1 MMNKVACIG
10 VSAYLLSLSKTNA
23 FTTVSS
29 SIKGEIIPF
38 QRSQTRLYMFDF
50 LKPKE
55 SPEEEENPIV
65 KEEKQEYSPEDPVE
79 KIFGFF
85 FGEKEEEPMGMKR
98 FGRGV
103 YASRASTIL

>member
-1 MMNKVACIG
+1 
-10 VSAYLLSLSKTNA
+10 
-23 FTTVSS
+23 
-29 SIKGEIIPF
+29 
-38 QRSQTRLYMFDF
+38 MFDF

-65 KEEKQEYSPEDPVE
+65 NEEKQEYSSEDPVE